1 MTGSTGRVR
10 CEVDL
15 HLHTVASDGDETP
28 VELASRCVEAGLRV
42 VAVTDHD
49 SLDSVTVFTR
59 AAGSALTVVPACEV
73 STRWL
78 GEEAHCLGYWLSE
91 KDTTFVARVRRI
103 HDGELAWWREWVESV
118 ARVGVPLD
126 WTDVVEQIGDDR
138 VASPGD
144 YIGLALA
151 KAGEDERF
159 RGYSTA
165 STSGFV
171 ADWCAPGRPLHRP
184 APWAPDLVEAIG
196 WITDAGGV
204 AVLAHPARLLGD
216 VNYWEHQLRILRRE
230 GLCGVEVW
238 TTWHTPQESARLAE
252 LCAALD
258 LVPTVGSDYHGVRVK
273 PWATG
278 PGLVPAAPEHPEA
291 IVSALHERRSG
302 WNGAR

>member
-1 MTGSTGRVR
+1 VTGSTGRVR

-15 HLHTVASDGDETP
+15 HLHTAASDGDETP
-28 VELASRCVEAGLRV
+28 EELARRCVAAGLRV

-49 SLDSVTVFTR
+49 SLGSVAAFTR

-73 STRWL
+73 STRWR
-78 GEEAHCLGYWLSE
+78 GAEAHCLGYWISE
-91 KDTTFVARVRRI
+91 QDTTFAARIRRI
-103 HDGELAWWREWVESV
+103 HDGELAWWREWIGSV
-118 ARVGVPLD
+118 ARLGVPLD
-126 WTDVVEQIGDDR
+126 WTDVVERIGGDR

-144 YIGLALA
+144 YLGLVLA
-151 KAGEDERF
+151 KAGDDERF
-159 RGYSTA
+159 RGYSA
-165 STSGFV
+165 ADTSEFA

-184 APWAPDLVEAIG
+184 EPWAPDLVEAIG

-216 VNYWEHQLRILRRE
+216 ADWEHELRTLSRE

-238 TTWHTPQESARLAE
+238 TTWHTAQESARLAE
-252 LCAALD
+252 LCDVLD

-273 PWATG
+273 PWATE

-291 IVSALHERRSG
+291 IVAALHERGFAR
-302 WNGAR
+302 NGVQ